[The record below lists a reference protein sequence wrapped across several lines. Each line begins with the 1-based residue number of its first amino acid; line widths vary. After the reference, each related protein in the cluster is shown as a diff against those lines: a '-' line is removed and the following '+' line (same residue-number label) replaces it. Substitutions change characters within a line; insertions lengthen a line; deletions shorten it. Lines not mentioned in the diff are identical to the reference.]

1 MASCVHGLT
10 RGLWSCDDIFFPKHL
25 ILLSRTG
32 MNSGKLYPKPK
43 QNVVAGDH
51 TLASN
56 VLAETQRRYTDGIEK
71 FKLYIM
77 LSRTSFYSA
86 CMKQ

>member
-1 MASCVHGLT
+1 
-10 RGLWSCDDIFFPKHL
+10 
-25 ILLSRTG
+25 
-32 MNSGKLYPKPK
+32 MNSGKLNPKPK
-43 QNVVAGDH
+43 QNVVVAGDH

-56 VLAETQRRYTDGIEK
+56 VLAETQRRFTDGIEK